1 MSTLAYSLM
10 AAAGGAGGENHFFGV
25 LRGGQGVSTNN
36 IYPMIYNSSTRFGRF
51 TRDWQT
57 QKGGGIFDDSNG
69 NVMFSTASKMYQ
81 GGDSAGDFCF
91 GQAKVNNVSSIDP
104 LTVDNNNVQFI
115 NPFRPNGT
123 LSQPSNPQQVMPL
136 GVDIEDNMIHN
147 FEASNGEHSC
157 AITKFPTGI
166 ANFDGSGDAS
176 VKAAWSG
183 FNTTTGIGRTNYA
196 GCRNYQSGDNF
207 YVFGSTDA
215 NSLGK
220 GTSITKWDMNNPT
233 GTPAVTWSKSYKLD
247 SGGGSYQ
254 WSFVNSGSSDTSG
267 NLYVGGGWYSNPN
280 QPMLMKV
287 NTDGTFQWAKYAR
300 FGNGQPYGYGSNT
313 NLSNIKCSKD
323 GTHLYAL
330 QSVYAMQYT
339 TWDSISNSSRKTIL
353 TKINPSNG
361 TVLWHRGLRGIANGD
376 WSSGELGLAVDN
388 DGNAY
393 MTVYSN
399 QDYKLDANC
408 TNDDHMMIKVNSSG
422 VMQWANVFK
431 NDPFRSEE
439 LGSGGLSPANQ
450 RKGGW
455 HQQINISQQ
464 GEGDGV
470 LWLASAT
477 TNSNKNTIAFANL
490 PSDGSG
496 TVAYNAPYTFTLSGG
511 NIATS
516 SYYKSTAM
524 EARGLETLNTL
535 QYDTLTVNTTY
546 SDSVTVTAGASN
558 EGNQYA
564 QSNFT
569 SGKVHVA
576 AVEL

>member
-10 AAAGGAGGENHFFGV
+10 AAAGSAGGENHFFGV

-36 IYPMIYNSSTRFGRF
+36 IYPMIYNSSTRFARF

-57 QKGGGIFDDSNG
+57 QKGGGIFDDSSG
-69 NVMFSTASKMYQ
+69 NVMFSTASKNYQ
-81 GGDSAGDFCF
+81 NSTTAGDFCF

-104 LTVDNNNVQFI
+104 LTVDNDNVQFI
-115 NPFRPNGT
+115 NPYLPNA
-123 LSQPSNPQQVMPL
+123 SFFIMSNPQQVMPL
-136 GVDIEDNMIHN
+136 GVDTNDNMIQL
-147 FEASNGEHSC
+147 FEANSGTHSNMV
-157 AITKFPTGI
+157 TRFPTGI
-166 ANFDGSGDAS
+166 ANFNGSGDVS
-176 VKAAWSG
+176 VKSAWTSSS
-183 FNTTTGIGRTNYA
+183 NLQLS
-196 GCRNYQSGDNF
+196 GCRNWETGSDSF
-207 YVFGSTDA
+207 YTFGSTDLYGGKRSRI
-215 NSLGK
+215 NKWNTSTTTPSL
-220 GTSITKWDMNNPT
+220 TWTKT
-233 GTPAVTWSKSYKLD
+233 YKID
-247 SGGGSYQ
+247 SGGQSFQ
-254 WSFVNSGSSDTSG
+254 WNYLNCGSSDTSG
-267 NLYVGGGWYSNPN
+267 NLYVGGTWYGNPK

-287 NTDGTFQWAKYAR
+287 NSSGTAQWVKYSR

-313 NLSNIKCSKD
+313 GLSNIKCSKD

-330 QSVYAMQYT
+330 QSVYAMQHT
-339 TWDSISNSSRKTIL
+339 TWDSISNTSRKTIL

-408 TNDDHMMIKVNSSG
+408 TNEDHMMIKVNSSG

-431 NDPFRSEE
+431 DYPFRNEE
-439 LGSGGLSPANQ
+439 LGSGGLTPADQ

-490 PSDGSG
+490 PSNGSG

-516 SYYKSTAM
+516 SYYNSTAM
-524 EARGLETLNTL
+524 EARGLETLSTL
-535 QYDTLTVNTTY
+535 QYDSMTVDTTNTDTL
-546 SDSVTVTAGASN
+546 TVTAGASN
-558 EGNQYA
+558 EGNQYS
-564 QSNFT
+564 QSNST

>member
-10 AAAGGAGGENHFFGV
+10 AAAGSAGGENHFFGV
-25 LRGGQGVSTNN
+25 LRGGQAVTTNN
-36 IYPMIYNSSTRFGRF
+36 IYPMIYNGSTRFARF

-57 QKGGGIFDDSNG
+57 QKGGGIFDDSSG
-69 NVMFSTASKMYQ
+69 NVMFSTASKNYQ
-81 GGDSAGDFCF
+81 NSTTAGDFCF

-104 LTVDNNNVQFI
+104 LTVDNDNVQFI
-115 NPFRPNGT
+115 NPYRPNGT
-123 LSQPSNPQQVMPL
+123 FYIPSNPQQVMPL
-136 GVDIEDNMIHN
+136 GVDTNDNMIQL
-147 FEASNGEHSC
+147 FEANSGGASSMV
-157 AITKFPTGI
+157 TRFPTGI

-176 VKAAWSG
+176 VKAAWTG
-183 FNTTTGIGRTNYA
+183 YNTTTGLGRTQFS
-196 GCRNYQSGDNF
+196 GCRNWETGSDSF
-207 YVFGSTDA
+207 YTFGSN
-215 NSLGK
+215 NSYNPNKLAC
-220 GTSITKWDMNNPT
+220 ITKWNT
-233 GTPAVTWSKSYKLD
+233 STTTPSITWSKSYRLD
-247 SGGGSYQ
+247 SGGQ
-254 WSFVNSGSSDTSG
+254 SFQNNYLNCGSSDTSG
-267 NLYVGGGWYSNPN
+267 NVYVGGAWYSNPN

-287 NTDGTFQWAKYAR
+287 NSSGVAQWVKYSR
-300 FGNGQPYGYGSNT
+300 FGNGQPYNHGSNT
-313 NLSNIKCSKD
+313 GLSNIKCSKD

-330 QSVYAMQYT
+330 QSVYAMQNSS
-339 TWDSISNSSRKTIL
+339 WDSISTSSRKTIL

-399 QDYKLDANC
+399 QNYKLDSAC
-408 TNDDHMMIKVNSSG
+408 TSDDHMMIKVNSSG

-431 NDPFRSEE
+431 NSPFRNEE
-439 LGSGGLSPANQ
+439 LASGGLTPADQ

-455 HQQINISQQ
+455 HQQLNISKQ

-470 LWLASAT
+470 LWLSSAT
-477 TNSNKNTIAFANL
+477 TMSGGKNIIAFGNV

-496 TVAYNAPYTFTLSGG
+496 TIASSAVYTFTLSGG
-511 NIATS
+511 NIADS
-516 SYYKSTAM
+516 SYYNSTAM
-524 EARGLETLNTL
+524 EARGLETLNTV
-535 QYDTLTVNTTY
+535 QYDSMTVNTTHTET
-546 SDSVTVTAGASN
+546 VTVTAGASN